1 MSILRTSLWANPTP
15 RSKLPLD
22 QQTIDFPEESSLL
35 ALGWAPDDIR
45 SVGFSHPANYHVIPG
60 GVNIS
65 QIKLSSYVVDPI
77 YYGFRRAFRS
87 TTVFFHFKNKLV
99 HRTHQIPTVGHH
111 LFGKL
116 DETQLAIRV
125 GLQEKCVI
133 CKTLPVNFKGANLAY
148 LDHLTTGYA
157 VHGWIIC
164 LELRENLSG
173 DPDMSCTRKICVPA
187 HQ

>member
-45 SVGFSHPANYHVIPG
+45 SVVISHPANYHVIPG

-99 HRTHQIPTVGHH
+99 HRTHQIP
-111 LFGKL
+111 
-116 DETQLAIRV
+116 QLV
-125 GLQEKCVI
+125 
-133 CKTLPVNFKGANLAY
+133 T
-148 LDHLTTGYA
+148 
-157 VHGWIIC
+157 IC
-164 LELRENLSG
+164 LENSMK
-173 DPDMSCTRKICVPA
+173 PS
-187 HQ
+187 